1 MPGSPNHRAVTV
13 SSASLA
19 APDPDADPLAPRLV
33 DEAEC
38 VASVLLA
45 IFVAH
50 HIGATHVSW
59 AAFTGYMVMRGYP
72 LETLRRALLRIIGTA
87 LGALACLAVLESP
100 LGGNMVVLAVAMA
113 LAGTVSLYG
122 AITGRH
128 AYAWLFLGLTFAMM
142 LYDRVAMPLA
152 DPRAFAVM
160 RMIETLAGTAAC
172 MAVSLASAWTLRRR
186 WPAIRAPKPQ
196 GVGWRPDALLHGARG
211 GLALAL
217 LLGLATLWDLPSLV
231 SGAITI
237 MAVMLIPVTAVDGPN
252 GLRQVSRRLWYRL
265 LGCLAGGALAAL
277 VLGLAALLHG
287 PARAA
292 LMLAGTAMGVA
303 LGRHLENGN
312 HGRGYV
318 GTQFTL
324 AVLVV
329 LVPDSWEAAH
339 IAPGFDR
346 LVGILVGMAVLE
358 PVLLLGAAL
367 SRVRTA
373 VVPANQRSEAG
384 GV

>member
-1 MPGSPNHRAVTV
+1 MTVPVSPVDST
-13 SSASLA
+13 S
-19 APDPDADPLAPRLV
+19 DPLAPRLV

-45 IFVAH
+45 ILLAH
-50 HIGATHVSW
+50 LIGATHVSW
-59 AAFTGYMVMRGYP
+59 AAFTGYMVMRGDP

-87 LGALACLAVLESP
+87 VGALACLAVLESP
-100 LGGNMVVLAVAMA
+100 LGTSMLVLALAMA
-113 LAGTVSLYG
+113 LAGTISLYG
-122 AITGRH
+122 AITARH
-128 AYAWLFLGLTFAMM
+128 AYAWLFMGLTFAMM
-142 LYDRVAMPLA
+142 LYDRVALPLA

-217 LLGLATLWDLPSLV
+217 LLGLATQWDLPSLV

-237 MAVMLIPVTAVDGPN
+237 MAVMLLPVTAVDGPN

-292 LMLAGTAMGVA
+292 LMLLGTALGVA
-303 LGRHLENGN
+303 WGRHLENGN

-329 LVPDSWEAAH
+329 LVPDSWDAAH
-339 IAPGFDR
+339 IAPGYDR
-346 LVGILVGMAVLE
+346 LIGILVGMAVLE

-367 SRVRTA
+367 SKVRGA
-373 VVPANQRSEAG
+373 VAAPDAAQRSEAG

>member
-1 MPGSPNHRAVTV
+1 M

-45 IFVAH
+45 ILVAH

-100 LGGNMVVLAVAMA
+100 LGGNMVVLAMAMA

>member
-1 MPGSPNHRAVTV
+1 
-13 SSASLA
+13 
-19 APDPDADPLAPRLV
+19 
-33 DEAEC
+33 
-38 VASVLLA
+38 
-45 IFVAH
+45 
-50 HIGATHVSW
+50 
-59 AAFTGYMVMRGYP
+59 
-72 LETLRRALLRIIGTA
+72 
-87 LGALACLAVLESP
+87 
-100 LGGNMVVLAVAMA
+100 
-113 LAGTVSLYG
+113 
-122 AITGRH
+122 
-128 AYAWLFLGLTFAMM
+128 
-142 LYDRVAMPLA
+142 
-152 DPRAFAVM
+152 M

-196 GVGWRPDALLHGARG
+196 GVGWRPDAMLHGARG

-217 LLGLATLWDLPSLV
+217 LLGLATQWDLPSLV

-265 LGCLAGGALAAL
+265 LGCLAGGAGGAGAGAG
-277 VLGLAALLHG
+277 GLAARAV
-287 PARAA
+287 ARRAD
-292 LMLAGTAMGVA
+292 AGGHRAGRG

-329 LVPDSWEAAH
+329 LVPDSWDAAH
-339 IAPGFDR
+339 IAPGYDR
-346 LVGILVGMAVLE
+346 LIGILVGMAVLE

-367 SRVRTA
+367 SRCGAPWPLQTPLNA
-373 VVPANQRSEAG
+373 AKQAASERSRG
-384 GV
+384 YSIRQPG

>member
-1 MPGSPNHRAVTV
+1 MTV
-13 SSASLA
+13 SSASLSSSPTPGPA
-19 APDPDADPLAPRLV
+19 ADSDPLAPRLV

-45 IFVAH
+45 ILVAH
-50 HIGATHVSW
+50 HIDATHVSW

>member
-1 MPGSPNHRAVTV
+1 M
-13 SSASLA
+13 
-19 APDPDADPLAPRLV
+19 APRLV

-45 IFVAH
+45 ILVAH

-100 LGGNMVVLAVAMA
+100 LGGNMVVLAMAMA

>member
-1 MPGSPNHRAVTV
+1 M

-19 APDPDADPLAPRLV
+19 APDPDSDPLAPRLV

-45 IFVAH
+45 ILVAH

-100 LGGNMVVLAVAMA
+100 LGGNMVVLAIAMA

-172 MAVSLASAWTLRRR
+172 MVVSLASAWTLRRR